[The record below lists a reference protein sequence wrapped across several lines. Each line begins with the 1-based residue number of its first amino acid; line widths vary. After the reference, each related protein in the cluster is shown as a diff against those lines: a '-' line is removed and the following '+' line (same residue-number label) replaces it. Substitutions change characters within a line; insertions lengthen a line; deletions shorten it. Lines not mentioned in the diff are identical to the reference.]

1 LHRDLALSQDF
12 AGMPEVC
19 RIGADLIWRRKLL
32 QRLHKHL
39 LQGLPGRRG
48 ANRFVR
54 GFTGLFWRRRRAPAA
69 ACLAQANPHALAQA
83 DPPAIL
89 MWSCFCSCAG
99 HARRSCMVDDDEK
112 ERLKD
117 CLATVQNLKEEN
129 QQLRRAAAS
138 FGKLAERLNEALA
151 ERTPPP
157 GSRSSS

>member
-83 DPPAIL
+83 DPLCDTDAVPL
-89 MWSCFCSCAG
+89 
-99 HARRSCMVDDDEK
+99 
-112 ERLKD
+112 L
-117 CLATVQNLKEEN
+117 L
-129 QQLRRAAAS
+129 LRRACE
-138 FGKLAERLNEALA
+138 KELYD
-151 ERTPPP
+151 
-157 GSRSSS
+157 